1 VVLHAVAAPR
11 LLVAPKISVRQ
22 STTKDMETI
31 QNRNNRHC
39 KYGNTMMDTAELSQ
53 STQYTDSEGVSVT
66 EEEARLNRELRT
78 LRSMRMSFSALLTLL
93 EAVRD
98 DLLLHGNHCERLT
111 IASENCRLALAKVKE
126 TRIESMTMSTEAHTN
141 KNMLKHAS

>member
-1 VVLHAVAAPR
+1 
-11 LLVAPKISVRQ
+11 
-22 STTKDMETI
+22 
-31 QNRNNRHC
+31 
-39 KYGNTMMDTAELSQ
+39 MMDTAELSQ
-53 STQYTDSEGVSVT
+53 STQCTDSEDVSIA

-78 LRSMRMSFSALLTLL
+78 LRSMRTSFSALLTLL

-126 TRIESMTMSTEAHTN
+126 TRIESMAMPTEAHTN
-141 KNMLKHAS
+141 TSMPKRASQKDPMQF